1 MCLEWESRNSF
12 QRGSIFAAVKSG
24 GSDGAWARLER
35 GELTLEQFY
44 QPFAAEVTALA
55 GGDKPPVTQEVIKEF
70 MDNLTKGL
78 NQTNPDLMDAVEKL
92 KLAGLK
98 VKILDS

>member
-1 MCLEWESRNSF
+1 M
-12 QRGSIFAAVKSG
+12 
-24 GSDGAWARLER
+24 
-35 GELTLEQFY
+35 
-44 QPFAAEVTALA
+44 TALA

-70 MDNLTKGL
+70 MDNLTRGL
-78 NQTNPDLMDAVEKL
+78 NQTNPDLMEAVEKL